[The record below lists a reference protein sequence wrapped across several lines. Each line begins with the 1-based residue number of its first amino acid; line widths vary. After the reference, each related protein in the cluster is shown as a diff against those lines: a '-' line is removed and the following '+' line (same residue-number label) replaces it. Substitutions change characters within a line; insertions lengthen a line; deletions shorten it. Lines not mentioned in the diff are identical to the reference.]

1 MISRDDCPRC
11 RQWLFLPEDGVSGG
25 NRRLRHG
32 EPVMHV
38 AKINHAYD
46 LARRGPRITDQH
58 VVVVGIAIN
67 HAASQARQQGKDF
80 RFIERQKLLDKCAPL
95 RVRDMFDK
103 VPDPSGARRIP
114 FQFAMGSGVR
124 KRLQRRIH
132 LAEKTAEITKNLRRV
147 RADFGQSR
155 SNHKSKQPDKAP
167 RAVRGSHRSKQFTAA
182 IWFDA
187 RQRQMRRAL
196 R

>member
-1 MISRDDCPRC
+1 
-11 RQWLFLPEDGVSGG
+11 
-25 NRRLRHG
+25 
-32 EPVMHV
+32 MHV

-80 RFIERQKLLDKCAPL
+80 SFIERQKLLDKRAPL
-95 RVRDMFDK
+95 HVRDMFDK

-155 SNHKSKQPDKAP
+155 SNHKSKQPHKAP
-167 RAVRGSHRSKQFTAA
+167 RAVRGDRKSTRLNSSHLVISYAVFCLKKKTSKTILFLSLPLTAA
-182 IWFDA
+182 ARTEVMLALALA
-187 RQRQMRRAL
+187 RQVK
-196 R
+196 